1 MPSVTVVTDSQT
13 DIPHELAEEL
23 GILIAPLR
31 VSIDG
36 RDCRDKIDISGE
48 EIYRLLPTLNPL
60 PTTSGVAV
68 GDFVTRFQEGLAR
81 TGCVLC
87 LTVTEGFS
95 VTRKAA
101 HLAREELGEEA
112 IHIVDSHT
120 AVAGQAL
127 IVIAA
132 AKAAQEGKS
141 KDEILALINGLI
153 PKVDTLLIVNTL
165 KYLYRGGR
173 LSAPQALLGSELN
186 VKPILRIKDD
196 RLQSIGR
203 ERSLEKAK
211 AHILRR
217 MEEGVG
223 VGAEINVAIMHAVAY
238 QEAEV
243 FRDEI
248 AARFRCRDVHIL
260 DNMGPTAGT
269 HTGPGALGVG
279 FYAL

>member
-1 MPSVTVVTDSQT
+1 
-13 DIPHELAEEL
+13 
-23 GILIAPLR
+23 
-31 VSIDG
+31 
-36 RDCRDKIDISGE
+36 
-48 EIYRLLPTLNPL
+48 
-60 PTTSGVAV
+60 V
-68 GDFVTRFQEGLAR
+68 GDFVTCFQEGLER

-101 HLAREELGEEA
+101 LLAQEVLGEGT
-112 IHIVDSHT
+112 IDIVDSHI

-141 KDEILALINGLI
+141 QEEILTLVNELI
-153 PKVDTLLIVNTL
+153 PKVDNLLIVNTL
-165 KYLYRGGR
+165 KYLYKGGR
-173 LSAPQALLGSELN
+173 LSAPQALLGSMLN

-196 RLQSIGR
+196 QLLPVGR

-211 AHILRR
+211 ARVLGL
-217 MEEGVG
+217 MEKGVG
-223 VGAEINVAIMHAVAY
+223 TGAEINVAIMHAMAY
-238 QEAEV
+238 EEAMA
-243 FRDEI
+243 FRDDI
-248 AARFRCRDVHIL
+248 LARFRCRDAYIL